1 MRLSI
6 CLILAALLLTGCT
19 QKPQAAQPPE
29 TVTVQTQATEVLP
42 QPETTP
48 PTQRVFADTD
58 LVPVTQYVP
67 GIRQELRYA
76 GEDNFTGQRIYEFS
90 DAYLRWGTVKK
101 LQAVSEELAQQGLGV
116 KIWDGFRPVKAQFRL
131 WQVCPDPAYVANPE
145 TGYSA
150 HSRGNT
156 VDITLVD
163 SQGQPLEMPTDF
175 DDFSAKAD
183 RDYTDCT
190 AQAAANAQ
198 LLEQVME
205 KHGFRGYWA
214 EWWHFTDTQS
224 YPVEEVFDPPVR
236 TE

>member
-1 MRLSI
+1 MRGRL
-6 CLILAALLLTGCT
+6 CLILAALLLTGCA

-29 TVTVQTQATEVLP
+29 TAAVQTQATEALP
-42 QPETTP
+42 QLETAP
-48 PTQRVFADTD
+48 PTQRVFADGD

-76 GEDNFTGQRIYEFS
+76 GENNFTGQRIYEFS

-101 LQAVSEELAQQGLGV
+101 LQAVSEELAQQGLGL

-198 LLEQVME
+198 LLEQTME

-224 YPVEEVFDPPVR
+224 YPVEEIFDPPVG

>member
-29 TVTVQTQATEVLP
+29 TVAAQTQETVAQP
-42 QPETTP
+42 QLETPP

-101 LQAVSEELAQQGLGV
+101 LQAVSEELAQQGLGL

-183 RDYTDCT
+183 RDYSDCT

-236 TE
+236 IE